1 MPGTPLRLGPF
12 KGLNTSSDSSIIGDD
27 ELVEC
32 MNLNRDIDGSLT
44 SRPPIQTGVTPGGTT
59 QRMLILGAAVF
70 TSGTYLIG
78 SNTNGVYYNLN
89 GNGAWVQITAA
100 WKASSM
106 VQYNDKVFLLHVPDP
121 TNSLAQ
127 WDPVGGFTVLNP
139 GNLQTMMGASFRG
152 GGNLAI
158 YKDRMFIVP
167 GAVKT
172 TLNSRLIF
180 SDEGN
185 PAAYATPNQFIDVR
199 PGDGQRLIDLAVF
212 EDNLMLFKSDST
224 WALSFTGNPDND
236 QLVNVNNT
244 IGVTAAH
251 CIAQYENALFTY
263 YEGSVYQII
272 NYTFSDVS
280 EKIALVYDPS
290 SPSER
295 LEPVFLSV
303 FDKSIIFRY
312 FNNIYVYQLQTG
324 TWSQWESASV
334 DLGNF
339 GPLTQMPSNALV
351 ATAVEYYAG
360 SCAIS
365 DLKTF
370 LIKTDYTATDTE
382 RDNTTIPAT
391 PYPITC
397 SVRTKN
403 FDLAT
408 SHQYKRLWHWGADV
422 LTSSAVVGEVTPIVS
437 SFSATWGQVFA
448 TAPTWSSLQTWAN
461 PLITAAI
468 TTMVS
473 TSTGI
478 LVKRYVRFAK
488 GLRYRQ
494 VNFKISFDTG
504 GSTLDG
510 PCKLY
515 SITMFTSARQLVE
528 KASN

>member
-12 KGLNTSSDSSIIGDD
+12 KGLNTSSDPSIIGDD

-32 MNLNRDIDGSLT
+32 INLNRDIDGSLT

-59 QRMLILGAAVF
+59 QRLLILGAAVF

-78 SNTNGVYYNLN
+78 SNSNGCFYNLN
-89 GNGAWVQITAA
+89 GNGAWIQFTAA
-100 WKASSM
+100 FQASSM
-106 VQYNDKVFLLHVPDP
+106 VQYNDRVFLLSVPDP
-121 TNSLAQ
+121 LNSLAQ
-127 WDPVGGFTVLNP
+127 WDPTGGFVLLNP
-139 GNLQTMMGASFRG
+139 ANLQTMMGATSRG
-152 GGNLAI
+152 GGNIMI
-158 YKDRMFIVP
+158 YKDRLFIVP

-172 TLNSRLIF
+172 TLNARLIF

-185 PAAYATPNQFIDVR
+185 PAAYATVNQYIEVR
-199 PGDGQRLIDLAVF
+199 PGDGQRLIDMAVF

-224 WALSFTGNPDND
+224 WALSFTGNPDSD

-272 NYTFSDVS
+272 NYAFSNIS
-280 EKIALVYDPS
+280 EKLQLFYDPS
-290 SPSER
+290 SHAGSR
-295 LEPVFLSV
+295 LEPIFLSV

-312 FNNIYVYQLQTG
+312 FNIIYVYQLQTN
-324 TWSQWESASV
+324 TWSTWESASP
-334 DLGNF
+334 DLNNF

-360 SCAIS
+360 SSAVN
-365 DLKTF
+365 DRKTF
-370 LIKTDYTATDTE
+370 LIKTDYTATDVE
-382 RDNTTIPAT
+382 QASGVPF
-391 PYPITC
+391 PITC

-422 LTSSAVVGEVTPIVS
+422 LTSSAVIGDVTPIVS
-437 SFSATWGQVFA
+437 SFSSTWGQVFA
-448 TAPTWSSLQTWAN
+448 SAPTWSSLQTWGN
-461 PLITAAI
+461 PLVIAAV

-473 TSTGI
+473 ITTGL
-478 LVKRYVRFAK
+478 LVRRYVRFAK

-494 VNFKISFDTG
+494 VNFRISFSTG

-510 PCKLY
+510 PCKLF